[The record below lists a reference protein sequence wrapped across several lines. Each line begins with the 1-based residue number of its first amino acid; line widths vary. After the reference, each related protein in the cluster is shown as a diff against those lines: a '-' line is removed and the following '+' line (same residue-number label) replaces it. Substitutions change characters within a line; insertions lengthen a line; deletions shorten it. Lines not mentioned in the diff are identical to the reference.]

1 MLKHLYPYSLS
12 KLIHVHRPK
21 FTVALVRTPQLS
33 PYHARF
39 QVPLNFS
46 KFDLR
51 DYLFHAYNV
60 RAINIRSFVAHSPVR
75 DHIEKP
81 RQFFREE
88 QKKFMTIEMDKPFV
102 WPKEPEDWQPW
113 GKKEKKQSQ
122 NDAVEA
128 TAGKGNEARL
138 KEVASLRS
146 QARALLDRR
155 SVMDTER
162 EGKRKEKKAPTG
174 IEAWEKMRSEKVIM
188 ANEENYK
195 IRV

>member
-1 MLKHLYPYSLS
+1 
-12 KLIHVHRPK
+12 
-21 FTVALVRTPQLS
+21 
-33 PYHARF
+33 
-39 QVPLNFS
+39 
-46 KFDLR
+46 
-51 DYLFHAYNV
+51 
-60 RAINIRSFVAHSPVR
+60 
-75 DHIEKP
+75 
-81 RQFFREE
+81 
-88 QKKFMTIEMDKPFV
+88 MTIEMDKPFV